1 MPYVL
6 ILHEVD
12 DYLAWKAVFDAA
24 ADIRKAAGEL
34 SFQVLSAQGDANQV
48 VHFSRWRSL
57 DGARRFFESPEVAE
71 IRRQAGVR
79 APRFIY
85 LDELDRG
92 DL

>member
-6 ILHEVD
+6 IVHEVD
-12 DYLAWKAVFDAA
+12 DYPKWKAAFDAA
-24 ADIRKAAGEL
+24 AGIRKAAGEQ
-34 SFQVLSAQGDANQV
+34 SFQVLSAEDEPNRV

-79 APRFIY
+79 APQFVY
-85 LDELDRG
+85 LDELDHG